1 MNRAQRRQA
10 GISKPVASYTL
21 NSQQIQ
27 KIKED
32 TSNEAM
38 IKAFV
43 VMMGLSLNA
52 LRDTFDFGPVR
63 MARFSDKVLDLF
75 DSVNKGFI
83 SFEDCLDVIKKE
95 TGVDFVKEAGDKG
108 VII

>member
-32 TSNEAM
+32 ASNEAM

-52 LRDTFDFGPVR
+52 LRDVFDFGPVR

-83 SFEDCLDVIKKE
+83 SFDDCLDVIKKE